1 MTQLFAPSGVVIPV
15 TQVEAGPCPI
25 VQVKT
30 TEKQNANA
38 VQIGFGSQK
47 KYLVKKPQAGH
58 LAGLADCRWLRD
70 FSTDG
75 ATAVKR
81 GDLVTVETFKEGEK
95 VQVMGISK
103 GKGFAGVVKRH
114 HFRGHPASHGHKDS
128 QRAPGSIGAGGV
140 QRVFKGMRMAGHMG
154 SDQVT
159 VKNLE
164 IIKIDLEN
172 NQLFIKGALPGSRGE
187 LVVITAPGELLV
199 KSGVEVKEEVPTII
213 EEPTVVTAPEVEV
226 EATETTTVVAPSA
239 DESNEEAKA

>member
-1 MTQLFAPSGVVIPV
+1 MKFILGKKICMTQLFAPSGVVIPV

-128 QRAPGSIGAGGV
+128 ERAPGAIGAGGV
-140 QRVFKGMRMAGHMG
+140 QRVFKGLRMAGRMG
-154 SDQVT
+154 GEQIT

-164 IIKIDLEN
+164 VVEVDAVN
-172 NQLFIKGALPGSRGE
+172 NLLKLKGALPGGRNS
-187 LVVITAPGELLV
+187 LLLIKAPGKIAVLKKENLP
-199 KSGVEVKEEVPTII
+199 VEPAPIAEAVAVKE
-213 EEPTVVTAPEVEV
+213 TVTQ
-226 EATETTTVVAPSA
+226 
-239 DESNEEAKA
+239 EST